1 MGLDWSHGYVCS
13 GLEGL
18 YVMVKLK
25 YVYSISEVDVTAYDG
40 GFFKRGLGSF
50 SSYLVTRAKKLIK

>member
-18 YVMVKLK
+18 YVMIKLK

-40 GFFKRGLGSF
+40 GFLSVD
-50 SSYLVTRAKKLIK
+50 LVLSHRIW